1 MQENWVKIEYIFRNS
16 GIYFELKGGL
26 YLCLIE
32 GRYFYYSPNTGKWR
46 MKGKR
51 PWFASYCSPQ
61 QNSFIENGLA
71 GDRFGGNEGGTR
83 QKTPAEKGVY

>member
-1 MQENWVKIEYIFRNS
+1 MQENWVKIEYTFRNS

-32 GRYFYYSPNTGKWR
+32 GRHFYYSPNTGKWR

-51 PWFASYCSPQ
+51 PWLASTSPED
-61 QNSFIENGLA
+61 FMARAKVYDPNGAYL
-71 GDRFGGNEGGTR
+71 RLLSCR
-83 QKTPAEKGVY
+83 S